1 MKILIDL
8 DGTLLDS
15 RERLYGIFNSLVPEC
30 DLDKQGYWDLKRAK
44 IGHKQILSV
53 RYGYT
58 SQRIDS
64 FEKAWMDLIE
74 EQEWLKK
81 DVLFEGVKAHLKRL
95 SMVAELYL
103 LTARQRS
110 VMVSYQI
117 DYFGIQCFF
126 RGIYVTGGT
135 ISKDAVISGL
145 PLNNS
150 DWLIGDSGQD
160 IEVGKRLGVRTAN
173 VTNGFL
179 SKESLLPYG
188 ADLIVDKFTDFLL

>member
-15 RERLYGIFNSLVPEC
+15 RERLYSLFNTLVPEC
-30 DLDKQGYWDLKRAK
+30 DLDIQGYWNLKRAK
-44 IGHKQILSV
+44 VGHKQILST
-53 RYGYT
+53 RYRYT

-81 DVLFEGVKAHLKRL
+81 DILFEGVNAHLQRL
-95 SMVAELYL
+95 STVAELYL

-110 VMVSYQI
+110 DMVNYQI
-117 DYFGIQCFF
+117 DYFGIRCFF
-126 RGIYVTGGT
+126 SGVYVTGGK
-135 ISKDAVISGL
+135 ISKDLAIFGL
-145 PLNNS
+145 PLNDS
-150 DWLIGDSGQD
+150 DWLIGDTGHD

-179 SKESLLPYG
+179 SKESLLTYG
-188 ADLIVDKFTDFLL
+188 ADLIVEKFTDFLV